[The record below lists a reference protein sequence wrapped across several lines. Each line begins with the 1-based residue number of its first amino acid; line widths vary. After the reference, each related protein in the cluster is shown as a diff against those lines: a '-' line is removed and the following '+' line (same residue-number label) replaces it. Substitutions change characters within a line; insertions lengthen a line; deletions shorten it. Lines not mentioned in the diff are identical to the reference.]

1 MLYALVWNR
10 LESGNTFQKN
20 RSMNSKS
27 DQRNEPHT
35 DRVPEGGFDNE
46 RPTRSRMVVAFWLCS
61 MAAILYLDR
70 ICWSKAA
77 PSIKAEFNLTNTQL
91 SYLAMAFT
99 LAYGLF
105 EIPTG
110 RWGELIG
117 ARRVLTRITIW
128 WSLFTAM
135 TGAGLGFVS
144 LLIIRFFFGIG
155 EAGAYP
161 NAARVLTRWFP
172 VHERGRVQ
180 GIMLSVSLF
189 GGAIAPALAAVLI
202 DEVGW
207 RWTFVLFGSVGGI
220 WAAGFWTWFRDTP
233 DEHPRVNLAELS
245 LIRSGGATAAPTS
258 HAAVPWRRVLTNPG
272 IFILSMIIMSSSFNS
287 YFYFTWFSSY
297 LESAHGIGNQKS
309 GLLTSLALF
318 GAALGVLLGGVIS
331 DRMMRGSLSVVL
343 CRRLFCS
350 GAYFASAVSLFSAV
364 RADSVVGL
372 SSLAALSC
380 FFVQL
385 TLPTWW
391 SSAIE
396 QSGKH
401 VGPLFG
407 LMNMMGTVGA
417 LASQWFVGVFADWQV
432 SRSLSGRDQ
441 WDPMFTIY
449 VCVLIT
455 GGICWLLY
463 RKQPIED

>member
-1 MLYALVWNR
+1 MVPSYRKMFPAARINKAMIS
-10 LESGNTFQKN
+10 ESNPRVESTTEIEPKFG
-20 RSMNSKS
+20 SNS
-27 DQRNEPHT
+27 
-35 DRVPEGGFDNE
+35 E

-70 ICWSKAA
+70 ICWAKAA
-77 PSIKAEFNLTNTQL
+77 PSIKAEFDLTNTQL
-91 SYLAMAFT
+91 AYLAMAFQV
-99 LAYGLF
+99 AYGLF

-128 WSLFTAM
+128 WSIFTAM
-135 TGAGLGFVS
+135 TGAGFGFVS
-144 LLIIRFFFGIG
+144 LFVVRFLFGVG

-172 VHERGRVQ
+172 ANERGRVQ

-189 GGAIAPALAAVLI
+189 GGAIAPTLAAVLI
-202 DEVGW
+202 DAVGW
-207 RWTFVLFGSVGGI
+207 RWTFVLFGSLGCI

-233 DEHPRVNLAELS
+233 DTHSRVNSAELN
-245 LIRSGGATAAPTS
+245 LIRSGGSTVAPTTYE
-258 HAAVPWRRVLTNPG
+258 AVPWRNVLMNPG
-272 IFILSMIIMSSSFNS
+272 IFILSLIIMCSSFNS

-297 LESAHGIGNQKS
+297 LESAHGIGNTKS

-318 GAALGVLLGGVIS
+318 GAAVGVLLGGVIS
-331 DRMMRGSLSVVL
+331 DRMTRGSSKVVRN
-343 CRRLFCS
+343 RRVFCS
-350 GAYFASAVSLFSAV
+350 CAFFASAVTLFLAV
-364 RADSVVGL
+364 KADSVEGL
-372 SSLAALSC
+372 SILAALSC
-380 FFVQL
+380 FFIQL

-407 LMNMMGTVGA
+407 LMNMMGTLGA
-417 LASQWFVGVFADWQV
+417 LASQWFVGVFADWQKD
-432 SRSLSGRDQ
+432 RGLSGRDQ
-441 WDPMFTIY
+441 WDPMFQIY
-449 VCVLIT
+449 VCVLFI
-455 GGICWLLY
+455 GGVCWLLY
-463 RKQPIED
+463 RKQPM